1 MKTLLKFLALAEG
14 ATGLILVVY
23 PPIVR
28 VLFGGT
34 IAGTGINMSRLA
46 GLCLIALGTAC
57 WPDNGS
63 SRGFYGMLTWSL
75 LAMVYLTAVGFGGQV
90 GILLWPAVVVHA
102 TIAVLLVRARLAQR
116 KQPQ

>member
-14 ATGLILVVY
+14 ATGLILVIY

-34 IAGTGINMSRLA
+34 IAGPGINMSRLA
-46 GLCLIALGTAC
+46 GLCLIALCVAC

-63 SRGFYGMLTWSL
+63 RRGFYGMLAWSL
-75 LAMVYLTAVGFGGQV
+75 LAMFYLTAVGLGGQT
-90 GILLWPAVVVHA
+90 GILLWPAVVVHVA
-102 TIAVLLVRARLAQR
+102 IAILLVRAWMAQR